1 MIITIAK
8 DKLINGKKARVG
20 DIFKYRDIYLKV
32 IDTTN
37 AEDECY
43 ECQFE
48 CTYCETHIRNCQYYT
63 EYKQLNARQVDQEIR
78 KQKIKEINEN
88 PKLYGT
94 K

>member
-37 AEDECY
+37 AEDECTINVTFY
-43 ECQFE
+43 VNNIYKI
-48 CTYCETHIRNCQYYT
+48 TNPDLY
-63 EYKQLNARQVDQEIR
+63 YKQKLRKDKLIEIG
-78 KQKIKEINEN
+78 KHVE
-88 PKLYGT
+88 
-94 K
+94 